1 MFEALY
7 WLDSIITDAFFGR
20 GSKLSKGTV
29 VLIKKLLD
37 PETLSCTFDEYIV
50 SMVTSYIRRKQHIII
65 NIHGLKPIQEA
76 ISGLVIKDKI
86 ENTVF
91 KSEER
96 ILLSSSNL
104 ISPEIVILLPNVTN
118 ICIKTD
124 FGIFN
129 SYAFDMYALLEIIT
143 KLSNC
148 KKIEVQQQIIK
159 EYEGKSWIA
168 NLWNVSE
175 ANICNKYEKH
185 QYRISFNKKDVK
197 QGQHDMC
204 LEYFEINKL

>member
-1 MFEALY
+1 M
-7 WLDSIITDAFFGR
+7 DSIITDAYF
-20 GSKLSKGTV
+20 SSSASLSDGTI
-29 VLIKKLLD
+29 LLMKKLLD
-37 PETLSCTFDEYIV
+37 KETLSSLFDEYIV
-50 SMVTSYIRRKQHIII
+50 SMVTSYIRRKQQIII
-65 NIHGLKPIQEA
+65 NMDGLEPIQEA

-86 ENTVF
+86 EAIKTGEN
-91 KSEER
+91 SWSAES
-96 ILLSSSNL
+96 ILLSESNL

-124 FGIFN
+124 HDDED

-148 KKIEVQQQIIK
+148 KKIEVQQQIDK
-159 EYEGKSWIA
+159 YNEGKSWIA
-168 NLWNVSE
+168 KLWNVSE

-185 QYRISFNKKDVK
+185 QYRISFNKKYVK
-197 QGQHDMC
+197 MAEYDMC